1 MGEGLLG
8 AESKHS
14 TAGWQ
19 GREQLAEMLFLLPAA
34 GLRGRAAAEGNL
46 GRVSL
51 LLLLNAQQ
59 GAPAQDTAQSSS
71 TCTRSGGASRSV
83 EVLTVL

>member
-46 GRVSL
+46 G
-51 LLLLNAQQ
+51 
-59 GAPAQDTAQSSS
+59 
-71 TCTRSGGASRSV
+71 
-83 EVLTVL
+83 